1 MEGHPF
7 AAQVGEPERDSTGVA
22 RPGGKGRAGAGTV
35 KHRPGPVDEEGA
47 GVARS
52 PDEHLPGRGVGHGPQ
67 PGHLD
72 PRVGDHPDDQGGTED
87 DQYVPDVVGAGHDLV
102 AEGVDGAT
110 GDHGVQ
116 SSFQASAL
124 LRRPGRSSP
133 APWPVEGHGREPGRV
148 DAEAVEELLVPAAGP
163 EEASE
168 RGHHRCVDDGVTRQ
182 GVGGHRLG
190 GPVPVGIG
198 HLLGRPGEEALGVG
212 HGPGLLGGWHRH
224 RLTASAQVSVQEPR
238 RAGDAPPVDPGQ
250 GRHHAGHTDAGDVD
264 RACHRLLQGGEGTA
278 RTAAPRRPGVVLHV
292 VGGGVDDPVGD
303 ARAGQDLTAVGHR
316 QRLHRRGPDVDA
328 DGDRPP
334 VVAGCLARARGHGSS
349 LCSP

>member
-1 MEGHPF
+1 M
-7 AAQVGEPERDSTGVA
+7 STF
-22 RPGGKGRAGAGTV
+22 PGTV
-35 KHRPGPVDEEGA
+35 WGTVHSPGTSTHD
-47 GVARS
+47 
-52 PDEHLPGRGVGHGPQ
+52 
-67 PGHLD
+67 
-72 PRVGDHPDDQGGTED
+72 VGDHPDDQGGTED
-87 DQYVPDVVGAGHDLV
+87 DQDVPDLVGAGHDLV

-110 GDHGVQ
+110 GDHGVVVVPAGRVV
-116 SSFQASAL
+116 ASAGTQL
-124 LRRPGRSSP
+124 AGALAGR
-133 APWPVEGHGREPGRV
+133 GHSREPGRV
-148 DAEAVEELLVPAAGP
+148 DPEAVEELLVPAAGP
-163 EEASE
+163 EEAPE

-212 HGPGLLGGWHRH
+212 HGPGLLGGRHRH
-224 RLTASAQVSVQEPR
+224 RLTASAQVSIQEPR
-238 RAGDAPPVDPGQ
+238 RAGDAPPVDTGQ
-250 GRHHAGHTDAGDVD
+250 GRHHPGHTDAGDVD
-264 RACHRLLQGGEGTA
+264 RACHRLLQGGESTA
-278 RTAAPRRPGVVLHV
+278 RAAAPCRPGVVLHV

-316 QRLHRRGPDVDA
+316 QRLHRRGPDVEA